1 MSCKRSEIV
10 AQAQAWVGLKESDGS
25 HKKII
30 DIFNTLADTPEGLPR
45 GYKLQYDDAWCAGT
59 TSALAIACGATDI
72 IPVECSCAK
81 LIEKAKEMGIWK
93 ETDSYIPK
101 PADIIL
107 YDWQDSGKGD
117 NKGAPDHIGIV
128 EYVYK
133 STVTVIEGNY
143 RNAVGRRAVEVN
155 GKYIRG
161 YIAPKYDAEPLIS
174 VKEWQLAAIADG
186 FAFPEYGADG
196 EWGEECASVAR
207 KAIVKRRLVYRY
219 KNLTRLVQKALG
231 IEVDGKCGKET
242 KAAIIGFQNKRSLE
256 PDGEVGLYT
265 WMEILGIPENSKE
278 GQ

>member
-10 AQAQAWVGLKESDGS
+10 ALAQSWVGLKESDGS

-30 DIFNTLADTPEGLPR
+30 DIYNTLADTPEGLPR

-81 LIEKAKEMGIWK
+81 LIEKAKEMGIWV
-93 ETDSYIPK
+93 EADNYVPQ
-101 PADIIL
+101 PADFML
-107 YDWQDSGKGD
+107 YDWHDTGKGET
-117 NKGAPDHIGIV
+117 KGAPDHIGTV
-128 EYVYK
+128 ETK
-133 STVTVIEGNY
+133 SGNTITIIEGNY
-143 RNAVGRRAVEVN
+143 RNAVKRRKMVVN

-161 YIAPKYDAEPLIS
+161 YIVPKYDAEPLVT

-186 FAFPEYGADG
+186 FRFPKYGADG

-207 KAIVKRRLVYRY
+207 KAVVKRRLVYRY

-242 KAAIIGFQNKRSLE
+242 KAAIIAFQNKHGLE
-256 PDGEVGLYT
+256 PDGEVGLNT
-265 WMEILGIPENSKE
+265 WMEILGV
-278 GQ
+278 